1 MKKNQPKWLKFNGC
15 VPLVLLKFQSRAI
28 NQIKFHNMAPNRQFD
43 KTLVFGESILTKT
56 NLKTWPPKE
65 TLKFERQDFVT

>member
-1 MKKNQPKWLKFNGC
+1 
-15 VPLVLLKFQSRAI
+15 
-28 NQIKFHNMAPNRQFD
+28 MAPNRQFD